1 MAEDAHRESAPDAH
15 ASRSPPPHDPF
26 NGPRVP
32 YEPPR
37 LAIEEVG
44 FRARRFFE
52 EIGQRRSVRD
62 FATTSVPRSTIAHLI
77 RAASTAPSGAH
88 MQPWHFAAVSN
99 ASLKARIRA
108 AAEDEEKRSYSG
120 RMSEEWRAA
129 LRPLGTTWSKPHL
142 TEAPW
147 LVVLFSQAW
156 GVRDDG
162 TRRKHYYVAESVGIA
177 AGLFIAAVHQSGL
190 ATLPH
195 TPSPMGFLADILG
208 RPKNERATLLLP
220 VGFPAAD
227 CSVPE
232 LSRKPLPEVSSWF
245 ED

>member
-1 MAEDAHRESAPDAH
+1 MPDDAQRDSTHVARDPVEQ
-15 ASRSPPPHDPF
+15 PPHDPF
-26 NGPRVP
+26 DGPRVLHT
-32 YEPPR
+32 PPR
-37 LAIEEVG
+37 LAIHEVG
-44 FRARRFFE
+44 TRARQFFE
-52 EIGQRRSVRD
+52 DLDQRRSVRD
-62 FATTSVPRSTIAHLI
+62 FATTAVPRSTIESLI
-77 RAASTAPSGAH
+77 QAASTAPSGAH
-88 MQPWHFAAVSN
+88 MQPWHFAAVSD

-108 AAEDEEKRSYSG
+108 AAEEEEQRSYGG
-120 RMSEEWRAA
+120 RMSEEWRDA

-177 AGLFIAAVHQSGL
+177 AGMFIAAVHQSGL

-208 RPKNERATLLLP
+208 RPKNERATLLMP
-220 VGFPAAD
+220 VGFPAAE

-232 LSRKPLPEVSSWF
+232 LTRKPLDGMSSWF
-245 ED
+245 ES